1 MKYGRFGLLAAG
13 VAALAT
19 SAGLLVAGGGA
30 AIAAGGG
37 GPTPPWISQETVKP
51 IGSIT
56 FYNAQGQ
63 VVTGGSITANG
74 LAAYAVGTAPDSRT
88 GDFKAA
94 LFAYTPVAG
103 QNPQTWSGEELSL
116 ATAYPNTSA
125 PVPISG
131 TANPVESN
139 NGTDTQFSQYIEAFP
154 NTQTTSGYPG
164 LYDIRLEPTGIGQPV
179 NPNFFYETV
188 ISVNTKTSTWSV
200 DFPDWT
206 QSTTTT
212 VTASPATETT
222 SAPITLTATVAP
234 TTDSGGTVSFWNGA
248 TQVGTTQTVSGG
260 TASVTTT
267 PLTGTTDYTAIFT
280 PTVGSAD
287 IGSTGSLSYLVGTG
301 PATTTTT
308 LTASPA
314 SPVNQGSS
322 VTLTATEVASDST
335 NPAGSVQ
342 FFDGTSSLG
351 SQAVNNSGVAALT
364 TTKLPPTGPAGEPL
378 TATFTPTNTSG
389 YSGSTSSA
397 LTYTVNPIAAKPTLS
412 SSKPQAGKSE
422 TCNEGTLAS
431 GVTATYTWLANG
443 TKQIGSG
450 KAFTVPGTA
459 YNQQLSCKVT
469 VSDGGGT
476 PNSATSA
483 SAKVA
488 RGGKLTPL
496 KHKGPSLSGPHK
508 VGKTEKVNPGNWND
522 PGASKVSFTYQWLL
536 NGKVIKH
543 ATKSSLKLTK
553 ADKGKKLSCRV
564 TAHAAGFANGSATTS
579 SVKVS

>member
-1 MKYGRFGLLAAG
+1 VRYGKLGVLAA
-13 VAALAT
+13 AAAVVT
-19 SAGLLVAGGGA
+19 ASVSLLAGGGA
-30 AIAAGGG
+30 AIAGGGG

-125 PVPISG
+125 PLPVSG

-139 NGTDTQFSQYIEAFP
+139 NGTDTQLSQYIATYP

-188 ISVNTKTSTWSV
+188 ISINTATSTWSV
-200 DFPDWT
+200 DYPDWT
-206 QSTTTT
+206 QNTTTT
-212 VTASPATETT
+212 VTASPSTETT
-222 SAPITLTATVAP
+222 PAPITLTATVAP
-234 TTDSGGTVSFWNGA
+234 SADSTGTVSFWNGT

-267 PLTGTTDYTAIFT
+267 PPTGTTDYTAIFT
-280 PTVGSAD
+280 PAIGSAD

-314 SPVNQGSS
+314 SPVSQGTS
-322 VTLTATEVASDST
+322 VTLSAMEVASDST
-335 NPAGSVQ
+335 NPAGTVQ
-342 FFDGTSSLG
+342 FFDGTTLIG
-351 SQAVNNSGVAALT
+351 SMAVNSSGVAAVT
-364 TTKLPPTGPAGEPL
+364 TTSLPPTGPAGEPL
-378 TATFTPTNTSG
+378 TATFMPTNTSG
-389 YSGSTSSA
+389 YSGSTSSPV
-397 LTYTVNPIAAKPTLS
+397 TYQVNPVAAKPTLS
-412 SSKPQAGKSE
+412 GRHQAGQPE
-422 TCNEGTLAS
+422 TCNETHAS
-431 GVTATYTWLANG
+431 GVTVTYNWLANN
-443 TKQIGSG
+443 KPIGSG
-450 KAFTVPGTA
+450 MKFTVPGTA
-459 YNQQLSCKVT
+459 YKANLTCEVS
-469 VSDGGGT
+469 VSDGGG
-476 PNSATSA
+476 PVSSATS
-483 SAKVA
+483 SSVTVS

-496 KHKGPSLSGPHK
+496 KHKGPSLSGTHK

-522 PGASKVSFTYQWLL
+522 PGASRVSFTYQWLV

-543 ATKSSLKLTK
+543 ATKSSLKLSK
-553 ADKGKKLSCRV
+553 ADKGKKISCRV
-564 TAHAAGFANGSATTS
+564 TAHAPGFANGSVSTS
-579 SVKVS
+579 GVKVS

>member
-1 MKYGRFGLLAAG
+1 VRYGRFGLLAAG

-116 ATAYPNTSA
+116 ATAYPNMSA

-206 QSTTTT
+206 QNTTTT

-234 TTDSGGTVSFWNGA
+234 SADSGGTVSFWNGA

-267 PLTGTTDYTAIFT
+267 PATGTTDYTAIFT

-314 SPVNQGSS
+314 SPVQQGSS

-351 SQAVNNSGVAALT
+351 SQAVNGSGVATLV
-364 TTKLPPTGPAGEPL
+364 TTKLPPTAPAGSSL

-389 YSGSTSSA
+389 YSGSTSMPV
-397 LTYTVNPIAAKPTLS
+397 TYAVNPVAAKPTITG
-412 SSKPQAGKSE
+412 PHQAGKTESCSE
-422 TCNEGTLAS
+422 GSVSS
-431 GVTATYTWLANG
+431 GVAVSYTWLA
-443 TKQIGSG
+443 SG
-450 KAFTVPGTA
+450 KKIGTGAHLVVPGTA
-459 YNQQLSCKVT
+459 YKKALACEAS
-469 VSDGGGT
+469 VSDGGG
-476 PNSATSA
+476 PVSSATSA
-483 SAKVA
+483 SVTVS
-488 RGGKLTPL
+488 RGGAL
-496 KHKGPSLSGPHK
+496 KATKKPSLSGAHK
-508 VGKTEKVNPGNWND
+508 VGKTERVNAGKWAD
-522 PGASKVSFTYQWLL
+522 PGASGVSFTYQWLL

-543 ATKSSLKLTK
+543 ATKSSLKLTRG
-553 ADKGKKLSCRV
+553 DKGKKISCRV